1 MTHSDRWAVQIRASR
16 NLDSIIKEISIKEKL
31 TKGQAADFVALQ
43 MKKIMSNKR
52 FENEKKIDKK
62 ILKLF

>member
-16 NLDSIIKEISIKEKL
+16 NLDSIIKEISIKERL
-31 TKGQAADFVALQ
+31 TKRQAADFVAMQ
-43 MKKIMSNKR
+43 MKKIMRSDR
-52 FENEKKIDKK
+52 FDDEKQTDKK